1 MRTVDEIVE
10 RYKAKIDDP
19 NDDIMGFYREVL
31 AEYIPFDR
39 LADTGAF
46 DTEGLAAWT
55 AEERSRRD
63 AEVLATDEAGAAEAA
78 RYLEFAFGKAL
89 DHRGISASR
98 SVDKMGAHLWV
109 LGHDLT
115 EFDAAGYAQ
124 YGVPKLVVAAN
135 LLGVAVPES
144 QAIANMA
151 NGDPCR
157 PGCDEG
163 CGR

>member
-10 RYKAKIDDP
+10 RYRTVGGDDF
-19 NDDIMGFYREVL
+19 MGFQREVL
-31 AEYIPFDR
+31 AQYLPFDR
-39 LADTGAF
+39 LADTGGF
-46 DTEGLAAWT
+46 DADKLAAIT
-55 AEERSRRD
+55 PEDRAKID
-63 AEVLATDEAGAAEAA
+63 ADRYDTDEKGHDAAVA
-78 RYLEFAFGKAL
+78 YLTFAFGKAL
-89 DHRGISASR
+89 DHRGLSATR

-135 LLGVAVPES
+135 LLGVAVPDS

-151 NGDPCR
+151 SGDPCH
-157 PGCDEG
+157 PDCVEG
-163 CGR
+163 CGL